1 MNPLIKENQYLVDTA
16 VWGLWLYPWSSKVV
30 AAPPAPVHAAPDA
43 AAAPDKKIGPNY
55 NDLHDELR
63 QQIHELTASKFV
75 VEELNRNMS
84 DRLEG
89 EISVRRLNRF
99 EFELQPRQR
108 RPEGEFSVDYAEA
121 GSPEI
126 SVTYSLVLDPAHRE
140 SDKYKKM
147 ESQDREKFNL
157 KELTFTSHSTQHWLK
172 INNVCVESEIDGWG
186 WQHTLLKFYQN
197 DPNDPMDLTKQIE
210 VTCDNQE
217 FYNKWDKYKIWT
229 DCIIQ
234 QVRELLQSKFQMV
247 LEDRRGVAN

>member
-1 MNPLIKENQYLVDTA
+1 MHPLIKENQYLVDTG
-16 VWGLWLYPWSSKVV
+16 VWGWCSLYPWSSKVV

-43 AAAPDKKIGPNY
+43 AAAPDENIGPNY
-55 NDLHDELR
+55 DDLHDDLR
-63 QQIHELTASKFV
+63 QHIHELTASKFV

-140 SDKYKKM
+140 SDQYTKM
-147 ESQDREKFNL
+147 ECKDREKFNL
-157 KELTFTSHSTQHWLK
+157 KELKFTSNSTQHWLK
-172 INNVCVESEIDGWG
+172 INNVCVESEIDGWD
-186 WQHTLLKFYQN
+186 WEHTLLKFYRN
-197 DPNDPMDLTKQIE
+197 DLLDVTKQIE

-217 FYNKWDKYKIWT
+217 FYNNWDKYKIWT
-229 DCIIQ
+229 DYIIQ
-234 QVRELLQSKFQMV
+234 QVRELLLSQFQMV